1 MRTTTKTVLLHPAL
15 LCSLL
20 LILCL
25 ALAHPI
31 AETGMNDDPSFM
43 WSARVAAQT
52 GRIVYNG
59 WATPILT
66 WMLYLGA
73 LFIKLFGF
81 SFTILRV
88 SIATLSIAVIFLL
101 QRLFERCGV
110 SRPNATLG
118 TLTVVLSPLFVPLSF
133 SFMTDIAG
141 LFTILLCMD
150 LCVSA
155 LKASTDRAACAWIA
169 AAALT
174 NAAVGSI
181 RQITWLGVLLIVPC
195 TAFLLRRR
203 RGVLPVAAASWL
215 ISVAFIFLCMR
226 WFAHQ
231 PYSIT
236 EPLIAK
242 AWDRSTVSEITG
254 YMLFALD
261 FFLFLL
267 PVSAAFLVR
276 YPWRNRAGKLTAA
289 LGMILLLG
297 SYATFLR
304 HHRYDLFLAPFAG
317 NYFTPRGLID
327 VPELLG
333 QRADSIPLSLRV
345 LLTALTFASILALMA
360 CVWNALG
367 SRPQNGPFM
376 PASSAL
382 SWTTLL
388 TLFGPYSLVYL
399 VLLATRND
407 LWDRYLLPFLFVSL
421 VFLLRFYE
429 QQFGGRLPI
438 LCALLLAG
446 YAIID
451 TAGMHDVFAM
461 TRARLEAVDEIRAAG
476 VPRTEIR
483 AGFDTDV
490 WTQLELTGYYNDSR
504 LKIPAGVFHPVTPP
518 PVPERC
524 QYDEAEKTPDIHPR
538 FGLSFSPPTDCYP
551 AAASPP
557 HPLHH
562 LVRPAQPG
570 HLHPRHLPRVAAV
583 LKTIHARKALPRSC
597 PA

>member
-1 MRTTTKTVLLHPAL
+1 MRSTTQSVLLHPAL
-15 LCSLL
+15 LCSAL

-25 ALAHPI
+25 VVSHPI

-43 WSARVAAQT
+43 WSARVAAET
-52 GRIVYNG
+52 GHIVYNG

-66 WMLYLGA
+66 WMLYFGA
-73 LFIKLFGF
+73 LFIRLFGF

-88 SIATLSIAVIFLL
+88 STATLSLAVIFLL
-101 QRLFERCGV
+101 QRLFERCGI
-110 SRPNATLG
+110 SRSNATLG

-133 SFMTDIAG
+133 SFMTDVAG

-155 LKASTDRAACAWIA
+155 LKASTDRSACAWIA

-174 NAAVGSI
+174 NAVIGSI
-181 RQITWLGVLLIVPC
+181 RQITWLGVLLLVPC
-195 TAFLLRRR
+195 TMFLLRKR
-203 RGVLPVAAASWL
+203 RGVLAVGAASWL
-215 ISVAFIFLCMR
+215 VSACLIFFCIR
-226 WFAHQ
+226 WFNHQ

-254 YMLFALD
+254 YLLFVLD

-267 PVSAAFLVR
+267 PVSAALILR
-276 YPWRNRAGKLTAA
+276 YPWRSRPGQVTAVSA
-289 LGMILLLG
+289 IVLLVG

-333 QRADSIPLSLRV
+333 QRADSIPVGLRV
-345 LLTALTFASILALMA
+345 LLTALTFASIFALIA
-360 CVWNALG
+360 CVCKAVASRARERPAL
-367 SRPQNGPFM
+367 
-376 PASSAL
+376 PANSAL
-382 SWTTLL
+382 PWGTLL
-388 TLFGPYSLVYL
+388 ILFGPYSLAYV

-421 VFLLRFYE
+421 VFVLRFYE
-429 QQFGGRLPI
+429 QEFGGRLPI
-438 LCALLLAG
+438 VCALILAC
-446 YAIID
+446 YAVID
-451 TAGMHDVFAM
+451 TAGMHDVFSM
-461 TRARLEAVDEIRAAG
+461 TRARLQAVEELRAAG
-476 VPRTEIR
+476 VPRTAIR

-504 LKIPAGVFHPVTPP
+504 LKIPAGAFRPVTPP
-518 PVPERC
+518 PVPEQC
-524 QYDEAEKTPDIHPR
+524 LYDEAEKTPDIHPR
-538 FGLSFSPPTDCYP
+538 FGLAFSPTDCYP
-551 AAASPP
+551 AAAFAPVHYTTWFGP
-557 HPLHH
+557 HDQAIYLLAMPHE
-562 LVRPAQPG
+562 
-570 HLHPRHLPRVAAV
+570 
-583 LKTIHARKALPRSC
+583 
-597 PA
+597 

>member
-15 LCSLL
+15 LCSAL

-25 ALAHPI
+25 AVSHPI

-88 SIATLSIAVIFLL
+88 STATLALAVIFLL
-101 QRLFERCGV
+101 QRLFERCGIH
-110 SRPNATLG
+110 RANATFG

-150 LCVSA
+150 LCVGA
-155 LKASTDRAACAWIA
+155 LRARTDRAACAWIA

-181 RQITWLGVLLIVPC
+181 RQITWLGVLLLVPC
-195 TAFLLRRR
+195 TAFVLRKR

-215 ISVAFIFLCMR
+215 VSVGVVFLCMR

-254 YMLFALD
+254 YLLFALD

-276 YPWRNRAGKLTAA
+276 YPWRSRVGKLTAA
-289 LGMILLLG
+289 LGTILLLG
-297 SYATFLR
+297 SYVTFLR

-333 QRADSIPLSLRV
+333 QRADSLPLALRA
-345 LLTALTFASILALMA
+345 LLTALTFTSIFALAASI
-360 CVWNALG
+360 WNAIATHRR
-367 SRPQNGPFM
+367 RPRS
-376 PASSAL
+376 ASSDSAL
-382 SWTTLL
+382 SWSTLL
-388 TLFGPYSLVYL
+388 TLFGPYSLAYL

-407 LWDRYLLPFLFVSL
+407 LWDRYLLPFLVVSL
-421 VFLLRFYE
+421 IFVLRFYQ

-438 LCALLLAG
+438 LCALILAS
-446 YAIID
+446 YAFID

-461 TRARLEAVDEIRAAG
+461 TRARLEAVKEIRATG
-476 VPRTEIR
+476 VPRTAIR

-504 LKIPAGVFHPVTPP
+504 LKIPAGSFHPVTPP
-518 PVPERC
+518 AVPERC
-524 QYDEAEKTPDIHPR
+524 LYDEAEKTPDIHPR
-538 FGLSFSPPTDCYP
+538 FGLAFSPTDCYP
-551 AAASPP
+551 AAAFAPIHYTTWFGP
-557 HPLHH
+557 HDQAIYVL
-562 LVRPAQPG
+562 AI
-570 HLHPRHLPRVAAV
+570 PRE
-583 LKTIHARKALPRSC
+583 
-597 PA
+597 

>member
-15 LCSLL
+15 LCSAL

-25 ALAHPI
+25 AIAHPI

-52 GRIVYNG
+52 GHIVYNG

-88 SIATLSIAVIFLL
+88 STATLSLAVIFLL
-101 QRLFERCGV
+101 QRLFEHCGIT
-110 SRPNATLG
+110 RPNATLG

-141 LFTILLCMD
+141 LFSILLCMN
-150 LCVSA
+150 LCIVA

-174 NAAVGSI
+174 NAVVGSV

-203 RGVLPVAAASWL
+203 RGLLPLTAASWL
-215 ISVAFIFLCMR
+215 VSVGVVFFCMR
-226 WFAHQ
+226 WFEHQ

-242 AWDRSTVSEITG
+242 VWDRSTVSELTG
-254 YMLFALD
+254 YLLFALD

-276 YPWRNRAGKLTAA
+276 YPWRSQAGRNFAA
-289 LGMILLLG
+289 TGTLLLLA
-297 SYATFLR
+297 SYALFLR

-333 QRADSIPLSLRV
+333 QRADSIPLALRV
-345 LLTALTFASILALMA
+345 LLTALTFASIFALAA
-360 CVWNALG
+360 AVWNATVARRQ
-367 SRPQNGPFM
+367 SRSASP
-376 PASSAL
+376 SSAL
-382 SWTTLL
+382 SWSTLL
-388 TLFGPYSLVYL
+388 TVFGPYSLAYL

-407 LWDRYLLPFLFVSL
+407 LWDRYLLPFLVVSL
-421 VFLLRFYE
+421 IFVLRFYE
-429 QQFGGRLPI
+429 QEFGGILP
-438 LCALLLAG
+438 LFCGLMLAS

-461 TRARLEAVDEIRAAG
+461 TRARLKAVDEIRATG
-476 VPRTEIR
+476 VPRTAIR

-490 WTQLELTGYYNDSR
+490 WTQLQLTGYYNDSR
-504 LKIPAGVFHPVTPP
+504 LKLPAGAFHPVPPP

-538 FGLSFSPPTDCYP
+538 FGLAFSPTDCYP
-551 AAASPP
+551 AAALAPVHYATWFGP
-557 HPLHH
+557 HDQAIYIL
-562 LVRPAQPG
+562 
-570 HLHPRHLPRVAAV
+570 
-583 LKTIHARKALPRSC
+583 ALP
-597 PA
+597 PG

>member
-1 MRTTTKTVLLHPAL
+1 MRTTKTILLHPAL
-15 LCSLL
+15 LCSAL

-25 ALAHPI
+25 AVAHPI

-88 SIATLSIAVIFLL
+88 STATLSLAVIFLL
-101 QRLFERCGV
+101 QRLFERCGIA
-110 SRPNATLG
+110 RPNATLG

-155 LKASTDRAACAWIA
+155 LRASTDRAACAWVA
-169 AAALT
+169 AAALS

-181 RQITWLGVLLIVPC
+181 RQITWLGVLLLVPC

-203 RGVLPVAAASWL
+203 RGVLAVAAASWL
-215 ISVAFIFLCMR
+215 VSVAFIFFCMR

-242 AWDRSTVSEITG
+242 TWDRSTVSEITG
-254 YMLFALD
+254 YVLFALD
-261 FFLFLL
+261 LFLFLL

-276 YPWRNRAGKLTAA
+276 YPWRSRPGKLTAA
-289 LGMILLLG
+289 LGTILLLG

-304 HHRYDLFLAPFAG
+304 HHRSDLFLAPFAG

-333 QRADSIPLSLRV
+333 QRANSLPLSLRV
-345 LLTALTFASILALMA
+345 LLTVLTFASILALVA
-360 CVWNALG
+360 SVWNAIVARRRQ
-367 SRPQNGPFM
+367 SPSA
-376 PASSAL
+376 PAGSAL
-382 SWTTLL
+382 SWSTLL
-388 TLFGPYSLVYL
+388 VLFGPYSLTYL

-407 LWDRYLLPFLFVSL
+407 LWDRYLLPFLAVSL
-421 VFLLRFYE
+421 VFALRFY
-429 QQFGGRLPI
+429 QQEFPGPLPI
-438 LCALLLAG
+438 LCTLLLVC
-446 YAIID
+446 YAVID

-461 TRARLEAVDEIRAAG
+461 TRARLEAVKQIRATG
-476 VPRTEIR
+476 VPRTAIR
-483 AGFDTDV
+483 AGFDNDI

-504 LKIPAGVFHPVTPP
+504 LKIPAGAFHPVPPP

-538 FGLSFSPPTDCYP
+538 FGLAFSPTDCYP
-551 AAASPP
+551 AAAFAPIHYSTWFGP
-557 HPLHH
+557 HNQAIYIL
-562 LVRPAQPG
+562 AI
-570 HLHPRHLPRVAAV
+570 PRE
-583 LKTIHARKALPRSC
+583 
-597 PA
+597 

>member
-1 MRTTTKTVLLHPAL
+1 MDGERLLRRTMKTVLLHPAL
-15 LCSLL
+15 LCSALL
-20 LILCL
+20 VLCL
-25 ALAHPI
+25 VVSHPI
-31 AETGMNDDPSFM
+31 AEVGMNDDPSFM
-43 WSARVAAQT
+43 WSARVAAET

-88 SIATLSIAVIFLL
+88 SIATLSLAVIFLV
-101 QRLFERCGV
+101 QRLFERCGI
-110 SRPNATLG
+110 SRANATLG

-155 LKASTDRAACAWIA
+155 LKTSTDRSACAWIA

-174 NAAVGSI
+174 NAVVGSI

-195 TAFLLRRR
+195 TVFLLRRR
-203 RGVLPVAAASWL
+203 RGVLAVGAASWL
-215 ISVAFIFLCMR
+215 VSVGFVFLCIR
-226 WFAHQ
+226 WFNHQ

-242 AWDRSTVSEITG
+242 VWERSTVSEITG
-254 YMLFALD
+254 YTLFALD

-276 YPWRNRAGKLTAA
+276 YPWRSRAGQVTAA
-289 LGMILLLG
+289 GGALLVLG
-297 SYATFLR
+297 SYALFLR
-304 HHRYDLFLAPFAG
+304 HHRPDLFLAPFAG
-317 NYFTPRGLID
+317 NYFTPRGLVD

-333 QRADSIPLSLRV
+333 QRADSLPLALRG
-345 LLTALTFASILALMA
+345 LLTALTVASIGALFAS
-360 CVWNALG
+360 VWNAFRVG
-367 SRPQNGPFM
+367 PGHRSGASKQERP
-376 PASSAL
+376 AL
-382 SWTTLL
+382 SWGTLL
-388 TLFGPYSLVYL
+388 TLFGPYSLAYL

-407 LWDRYLLPFLFVSL
+407 MWDRYLLPFLVVSL
-421 VFLLRFYE
+421 VFVLRLYE
-429 QQFGGRLPI
+429 QEFGGRLSGF
-438 LCALLLAG
+438 CAVLLAG
-446 YAIID
+446 YAVID

-461 TRARLEAVDEIRAAG
+461 TRARLKAVDEIQAGG
-476 VPRTEIR
+476 VPRTAIR
-483 AGFDTDV
+483 AGFDSDV

-504 LKIPAGVFHPVTPP
+504 LKIPAGAFRPVTPP

-538 FGLSFSPPTDCYP
+538 FGLAFSPTDCYP
-551 AAASPP
+551 AASFAPVPYATWFGP
-557 HPLHH
+557 HDQAIYILAMAPE
-562 LVRPAQPG
+562 
-570 HLHPRHLPRVAAV
+570 
-583 LKTIHARKALPRSC
+583 
-597 PA
+597 

>member
-15 LCSLL
+15 LCSAL

-25 ALAHPI
+25 VVAHPI

-52 GRIVYNG
+52 GHIVYNG

-101 QRLFERCGV
+101 QRLFERCGIA
-110 SRPNATLG
+110 RPNATLG
-118 TLTVVLSPLFVPLSF
+118 SLTVVLSPLFVPLSF

-155 LKASTDRAACAWIA
+155 LKATTDRAACAWIA
-169 AAALT
+169 AAALS

-195 TAFLLRRR
+195 TAFLLRKR
-203 RGVLPVAAASWL
+203 RGVLPVAFASW
-215 ISVAFIFLCMR
+215 IVSVAFVFLCMR

-242 AWDRSTVSEITG
+242 TWDRSTLSEITG
-254 YMLFALD
+254 YTLFALD
-261 FFLFLL
+261 FFLYLL

-276 YPWRNRAGKLTAA
+276 YPWRSRAGKVTAV
-289 LGMILLLG
+289 LGAVAVLG

-317 NYFTPRGLID
+317 NYFTQRGLVD
-327 VPELLG
+327 VPEILG
-333 QRADSIPLSLRV
+333 QRADSIPVTLRV
-345 LLTALTFASILALMA
+345 LLTVLTFASIFALIA
-360 CVWNALG
+360 SVWNASTTRHREPG
-367 SRPQNGPFM
+367 SA
-376 PASSAL
+376 PAAL
-382 SWTTLL
+382 SWPTLL
-388 TLFGPYSLVYL
+388 TLFGPWSLAYV

-407 LWDRYLLPFLFVSL
+407 LWDRYLLPFLVVTLIFV
-421 VFLLRFYE
+421 LRFYE
-429 QQFGGRLPI
+429 QEFGRRLPL

-446 YAIID
+446 YALID

-461 TRARLEAVDEIRAAG
+461 TRARLEAIKEIRASG
-476 VPRTEIR
+476 VPRTAIR

-504 LKIPAGVFHPVTPP
+504 LKIPAGSFHPVQPP

-538 FGLSFSPPTDCYP
+538 FGLAFSPTDCYP
-551 AAASPP
+551 AATFAPIHYTTWFGP
-557 HPLHH
+557 HDQAIYIL
-562 LVRPAQPG
+562 AI
-570 HLHPRHLPRVAAV
+570 PRE
-583 LKTIHARKALPRSC
+583 
-597 PA
+597 

>member
-15 LCSLL
+15 LCSAL

-25 ALAHPI
+25 VVAHPI

-52 GRIVYNG
+52 GHIVYNG

-101 QRLFERCGV
+101 QRLFERCGIA
-110 SRPNATLG
+110 RPNATLG
-118 TLTVVLSPLFVPLSF
+118 SLTVVLSPLFVPLSF

-155 LKASTDRAACAWIA
+155 LKATTDRAACAWIA
-169 AAALT
+169 AAALS

-195 TAFLLRRR
+195 TAFLLRKR
-203 RGVLPVAAASWL
+203 RGVLPVAFASW
-215 ISVAFIFLCMR
+215 IVSVAFVFLCMR

-242 AWDRSTVSEITG
+242 TWDRSTLSEITG
-254 YMLFALD
+254 YTLFALD
-261 FFLFLL
+261 FFLYLL

-276 YPWRNRAGKLTAA
+276 YPWRSRAGKVTAV
-289 LGMILLLG
+289 LGAVAILG

-317 NYFTPRGLID
+317 NYFTQRGLVD
-327 VPELLG
+327 VPEILG
-333 QRADSIPLSLRV
+333 QRADSIPVTLRV
-345 LLTALTFASILALMA
+345 LLTVLTFASIFALIA
-360 CVWNALG
+360 SVWNASTTRHREPG
-367 SRPQNGPFM
+367 SA
-376 PASSAL
+376 PAAL
-382 SWTTLL
+382 SWPTLL
-388 TLFGPYSLVYL
+388 TLFGPWSLAYV

-407 LWDRYLLPFLFVSL
+407 LWDRYLLPFLVVTLIFV
-421 VFLLRFYE
+421 LRFYE
-429 QQFGGRLPI
+429 QEFGRRLPL

-446 YAIID
+446 YALID

-461 TRARLEAVDEIRAAG
+461 TRARLEAIKEIRASG
-476 VPRTEIR
+476 VPRTAIR

-504 LKIPAGVFHPVTPP
+504 LKIPAGSFHPVPP
-518 PVPERC
+518 LPVPERC

-538 FGLSFSPPTDCYP
+538 FGLAFSPTDCYP
-551 AAASPP
+551 AATFAPIHYTTWFGP
-557 HPLHH
+557 HDQAIYIL
-562 LVRPAQPG
+562 AI
-570 HLHPRHLPRVAAV
+570 PRE
-583 LKTIHARKALPRSC
+583 
-597 PA
+597 

>member
-1 MRTTTKTVLLHPAL
+1 MRSTTKTVLLHPAL
-15 LCSLL
+15 LCSALL
-20 LILCL
+20 VLCL
-25 ALAHPI
+25 AVSHPI

-52 GRIVYNG
+52 GHIVYNG

-88 SIATLSIAVIFLL
+88 SIATLSLAVIFLL
-101 QRLFERCGV
+101 QRLFERCGI
-110 SRPNATLG
+110 SRGNATLG

-150 LCVSA
+150 LCISA
-155 LKASTDRAACAWIA
+155 LKATTDRSACAWIA

-195 TAFLLRRR
+195 TTFLLRRR

-215 ISVAFIFLCMR
+215 VSVGFVFFCMR
-226 WFAHQ
+226 WFSHQ

-242 AWDRSTVSEITG
+242 AWDRSSTSEITG
-254 YMLFALD
+254 YLLFVLD

-267 PVSAAFLVR
+267 PVSIAFLVR
-276 YPWRNRAGKLTAA
+276 YPWRSRAGKMTAA
-289 LGMILLLG
+289 LGAVFILG

-317 NYFTPRGLID
+317 NYFSPHGLID

-333 QRADSIPLSLRV
+333 QRADSFPLALRV
-345 LLTALTFASILALMA
+345 VLTILTFASICALVA
-360 CVWNALG
+360 SAWNAFAAG
-367 SRPQNGPFM
+367 SRLTSAE
-376 PASSAL
+376 PAPGSRAL
-382 SWTTLL
+382 SWGTLL
-388 TLFGPYSLVYL
+388 TLFGPYSLAYL

-407 LWDRYLLPFLFVSL
+407 MWDRYLLPFLCVSL
-421 VFLLRFYE
+421 VFALRLYE
-429 QQFGGRLPI
+429 QEFDSRLPI
-438 LCALLLAG
+438 VCAAMLVC
-446 YAIID
+446 YAVID

-461 TRARLEAVDEIRAAG
+461 TRARLLALDEIRAAG

-490 WTQLELTGYYNDSR
+490 WTQLERTGYYNDSR
-504 LKIPAGVFHPVTPP
+504 LKIPAGAFHPVTPP
-518 PVPERC
+518 AVPERC
-524 QYDEAEKTPDIHPR
+524 QYEQAEKTPDIHPR
-538 FGLSFSPPTDCYP
+538 FGLAFSPTDCFP
-551 AAASPP
+551 AATFAPVHYTTWFGP
-557 HPLHH
+557 HDQAIYILAIPHE
-562 LVRPAQPG
+562 
-570 HLHPRHLPRVAAV
+570 
-583 LKTIHARKALPRSC
+583 
-597 PA
+597 

>member
-1 MRTTTKTVLLHPAL
+1 MRTSTKTVLLHPAL
-15 LCSLL
+15 LCSAL

-25 ALAHPI
+25 VIAHPI

-52 GRIVYNG
+52 GHIVYNG

-88 SIATLSIAVIFLL
+88 SIATLSLAVIFLL
-101 QRLFERCGV
+101 QRLFERCGI

-155 LKASTDRAACAWIA
+155 LKATNDRAACAWIA
-169 AAALT
+169 AAALS

-215 ISVAFIFLCMR
+215 VSVGVVFFCMR

-242 AWDRSTVSEITG
+242 AWDRSTLSEITG
-254 YMLFALD
+254 YTLFALD
-261 FFLFLL
+261 FFMYLL
-267 PVSAAFLVR
+267 PISAAFLVR
-276 YPWRNRAGKLTAA
+276 YPWRSRAGKVTAI
-289 LGMILLLG
+289 LGVVAVLG

-333 QRADSIPLSLRV
+333 QRADSIPLTLRV
-345 LLTALTFASILALMA
+345 LLTVLTFASIFALIA
-360 CVWNALG
+360 SVWNAYTTRRREPG
-367 SRPQNGPFM
+367 SA
-376 PASSAL
+376 PAAL
-382 SWTTLL
+382 SWPTLL
-388 TLFGPYSLVYL
+388 TLFGPWSLAYL

-407 LWDRYLLPFLFVSL
+407 LWDRYLLPFLVVSL
-421 VFLLRFYE
+421 IFVLRFYE
-429 QQFGGRLPI
+429 QEFGGRLPL

-446 YAIID
+446 FAIID

-461 TRARLEAVDEIRAAG
+461 TRARLQAVDTLRAAG
-476 VPRTEIR
+476 VPRTAIR

-504 LKIPAGVFHPVTPP
+504 LKIPAGAFHPVPP
-518 PVPERC
+518 TPVPERC

-538 FGLSFSPPTDCYP
+538 FGLAFSPTDCYP
-551 AAASPP
+551 AASFGPIHYNTWFGP
-557 HPLHH
+557 HNQAIYIL
-562 LVRPAQPG
+562 AI
-570 HLHPRHLPRVAAV
+570 PRE
-583 LKTIHARKALPRSC
+583 
-597 PA
+597 

>member
-1 MRTTTKTVLLHPAL
+1 
-15 LCSLL
+15 
-20 LILCL
+20 
-25 ALAHPI
+25 
-31 AETGMNDDPSFM
+31 MNDDPSFM

-88 SIATLSIAVIFLL
+88 SIATLSLAVIFLL
-101 QRLFERCGV
+101 QRLFERCGIA
-110 SRPNATLG
+110 RPAATLG

-150 LCVSA
+150 LCISA
-155 LKASTDRAACAWIA
+155 LRASTDRAACGWIA
-169 AAALT
+169 GAALT

-195 TAFLLRRR
+195 TAFLLRKR
-203 RGVLPVAAASWL
+203 RGVLPVAAASW
-215 ISVAFIFLCMR
+215 IVSVGFVYLCMR

-254 YMLFALD
+254 YLLFVLD

-276 YPWRNRAGKLTAA
+276 YPWRSRPGRITAIA
-289 LGMILLLG
+289 AVFLLLG
-297 SYATFLR
+297 SYAIFLR

-317 NYFTPRGLID
+317 NYFSPRGLID

-333 QRADSIPLSLRV
+333 QRADSFPLALRI
-345 LLTALTFASILALMA
+345 LLTALTFASIFALIA
-360 CVWNALG
+360 SVWNALTA
-367 SRPQNGPFM
+367 SRSNVSLTPRNAHSP
-376 PASSAL
+376 L
-382 SWTTLL
+382 SWPTLL
-388 TLFGPYSLVYL
+388 ILFGPWSIAYL
-399 VLLATRND
+399 ILLATRND
-407 LWDRYLLPFLFVSL
+407 MWDRYLLPFLVVSL
-421 VFLLRFYE
+421 VFVLRFY
-429 QQFGGRLPI
+429 QQEFQGRLPL

-446 YAIID
+446 YALVD

-461 TRARLEAVDEIRAAG
+461 TRARLQAVDELRTAG
-476 VPRTEIR
+476 IPRTAIR
-483 AGFDTDV
+483 AGFDIDV

-504 LKIPAGVFHPVTPP
+504 LKIPAGAYHPVPP
-518 PVPERC
+518 PSIPERC
-524 QYDEAEKTPDIHPR
+524 QYEQAEKTPDIHPR
-538 FGLSFSPPTDCYP
+538 FGLAFSPTDCYP
-551 AAASPP
+551 AAAFGPVHYSTWFGP
-557 HPLHH
+557 HDQAIYIL
-562 LVRPAQPG
+562 
-570 HLHPRHLPRVAAV
+570 
-583 LKTIHARKALPRSC
+583 ALPHE
-597 PA
+597 

>member
-1 MRTTTKTVLLHPAL
+1 MRTTKTILLHPAL
-15 LCSLL
+15 LCSAL

-25 ALAHPI
+25 VIAHPI

-88 SIATLSIAVIFLL
+88 STATLSLAVIFLL
-101 QRLFERCGV
+101 QHLFEHCGIP
-110 SRPNATLG
+110 RPSATFG

-141 LFTILLCMD
+141 LFTILLCMN
-150 LCVSA
+150 LCVRA
-155 LKASTDRAACAWIA
+155 LQARTDRAACAWIA
-169 AAALT
+169 AAALS
-174 NAAVGSI
+174 NALVGSI

-203 RGVLPVAAASWL
+203 RGVLPVAVASWL
-215 ISVAFIFLCMR
+215 VSVVFIFLCMR

-242 AWDRSTVSEITG
+242 TWDRSTVSEITG
-254 YMLFALD
+254 YVLFALD

-267 PVSAAFLVR
+267 PLSAVFLVR
-276 YPWRNRAGKLTAA
+276 YPWRSRPGKITAA
-289 LGMILLLG
+289 LGALLLAG

-317 NYFTPRGLID
+317 NYFSPHGLID

-333 QRADSIPLSLRV
+333 QRADSIPLALRV
-345 LLTALTFASILALMA
+345 LLTALTFASICALIA
-360 CVWNALG
+360 AVWNTLAAPKRNL
-367 SRPQNGPFM
+367 S
-376 PASSAL
+376 PAPDAANPRL
-382 SWTTLL
+382 SWPTLF
-388 TLFGPYSLVYL
+388 TLFGPWSLAYL

-407 LWDRYLLPFLFVSL
+407 MWDRYLLPFLCVSL
-421 VFLLRFYE
+421 IFALRFYQ
-429 QQFGGRLPI
+429 QQFGGPLPI
-438 LCALLLAG
+438 LCALLLAC
-446 YAIID
+446 YAVID
-451 TAGMHDVFAM
+451 TAGLHDIFAM
-461 TRARLEAVDEIRAAG
+461 TRARLQAVDELRAAG
-476 VPRTEIR
+476 TPRTAIR
-483 AGFDTDV
+483 AGFSTDV

-504 LKIPAGVFHPVTPP
+504 LKIPADAFHPVPPP

-538 FGLSFSPPTDCYP
+538 FGLAFSPTDCYP
-551 AAASPP
+551 AAAFAPIHYPTWFGP
-557 HPLHH
+557 HNQAIYILAIPHE
-562 LVRPAQPG
+562 
-570 HLHPRHLPRVAAV
+570 
-583 LKTIHARKALPRSC
+583 
-597 PA
+597 